1 MAITRINTAY
11 SAILLIYAY
20 MSYRYQVLLLKWDAA
35 RRATA
40 VSQGGIVIYYGM
52 LMVKAQGDLAS
63 GINKYNSLL

>member
-1 MAITRINTAY
+1 M
-11 SAILLIYAY
+11 
-20 MSYRYQVLLLKWDAA
+20 LLKWDAA

>member
-1 MAITRINTAY
+1 
-11 SAILLIYAY
+11 

-40 VSQGGIVIYYGM
+40 VSQGGIPVVIYYGM

-63 GINKYNSLL
+63 GINKYNSLLYYNGIIYV